1 MNLER
6 AVVSILLSGVLLQA
20 EDFNL
25 KFFGDGPIELHTAV
39 TFDGKGERLIA
50 RAINRSNA
58 PIQRAKI
65 CVTSAS
71 LKTGCLFEL
80 WNTAVWAPGA
90 ELDWNTTTPL
100 KTSDL
105 LHDAMIE
112 EFEAQ
117 KAPDLSAAKP
127 IPPAPPAAPPAG
139 RPVPR
144 IEYSATASPR
154 SSTLLVQDGTPV
166 RMRLAQNLSSA
177 SAQIGDSVSFEVL
190 DDVTV
195 GDAVVVAGGA
205 IAVATVTA
213 SQEKR
218 SLGRA
223 GRLDVTLD
231 YVRSVSGEKIRLR
244 GVQDTK
250 GGGHTGSMT
259 GAMVATAVVFWP
271 AAPLFLFMKGK
282 DVTIP
287 KGHEVTVFVDGDQ
300 HIAGLPTVTTV
311 KSDTVSEKPSSRPA
325 SSAKPMT
332 NDDVLTLKTAGFGDD
347 LILTKIKNSGAA
359 YSLDTPDLVKLKQAG
374 LSDEIIGAMVRAGE
388 SK

>member
-1 MNLER
+1 MSR
-6 AVVSILLSGVLLQA
+6 IRIAVSILLSATLLQA
-20 EDFNL
+20 EDFTL
-25 KFFGDGPIELHTAV
+25 KFFDVGPLELHTAL

-50 RAINRSNA
+50 NATNRSGA

-65 CVTSAS
+65 CVTSPFQ
-71 LKTGCLFEL
+71 KTGCLFEL
-80 WNTAVWAPGA
+80 WNNTVWMPGVQ
-90 ELDWNTTTPL
+90 LDWNMTAQL
-100 KTSDL
+100 KVSDL
-105 LHDAMIE
+105 THDAMIG
-112 EFEAQ
+112 EFERQ

-127 IPPAPPAAPPAG
+127 VPPPPPAVPPASK
-139 RPVPR
+139 PVPT
-144 IEYSATASPR
+144 IEYTTTGSPR
-154 SSTLLVQDGTPV
+154 GSTLLIQDGTPV

-177 SAQIGDSVSFEVL
+177 SAQVGDSVSFEVL

-195 GDAVVVAGGA
+195 GNAVIVAGGA
-205 IAVATVTA
+205 IALATVTA

-218 SLGRA
+218 SMGRA

-231 YVRSVSGEKIRLR
+231 YVRTVSGEKVRLR

-250 GGGHTGSMT
+250 GGGHTGAMT

-300 HIAGLPTVTTV
+300 HVAGLPTVTTTR
-311 KSDTVSEKPSSRPA
+311 SEIASEKPSSRPA

-332 NDDVLTLKTAGFGDD
+332 NDDILTLKTAGFGDD
-347 LILTKIKNSGAA
+347 LILTKIRNSGAA
-359 YSLDTPDLVKLKQAG
+359 YSLETADLVKLKQAG
-374 LSDEIIGAMVRAGE
+374 LSDAVIGAMVSAGE
-388 SK
+388 LK